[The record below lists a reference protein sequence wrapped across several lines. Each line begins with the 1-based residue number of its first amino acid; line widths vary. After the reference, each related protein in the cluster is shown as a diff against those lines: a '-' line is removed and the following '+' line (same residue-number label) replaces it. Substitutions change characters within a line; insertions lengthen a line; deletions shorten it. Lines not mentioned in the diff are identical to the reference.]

1 MIWPPQVCPLLR
13 QGDASLVETWCGLC
27 PFARDRVNPVPAG
40 KISTVRCTTEI
51 EGQLADLEAV
61 STVRKAAPIWQ
72 QWNLI
77 SNFGRRDLK
86 AKFKGTWLGWAWSLL
101 VPLASLGIYTL
112 IFSIV
117 FRMAPPDLGNGRDGI
132 FAVWLFAGLT
142 LWTFFASS
150 INSGIAGLG
159 SSGGMLQKVY
169 FPPYAPVLG
178 AGLAVGVQSLIE
190 IGIFL
195 VILLILGNIGWT
207 WLLVPLLLGTYM
219 VFCWSLATGIAIMN
233 VYYRDLAH
241 LVNVA
246 LQLLFYLTPILYT
259 TDFIP
264 ESWRGIPLREAV
276 MLSPLADFITLFRNI
291 TYDLTP
297 GDPGDWLSVVAWTGV
312 ALLWAAWV
320 NRRRGADLGE
330 QL

>member
-1 MIWPPQVCPLLR
+1 M
-13 QGDASLVETWCGLC
+13 
-27 PFARDRVNPVPAG
+27 
-40 KISTVRCTTEI
+40 
-51 EGQLADLEAV
+51 
-61 STVRKAAPIWQ
+61 WQ

-86 AKFKGTWLGWAWSLL
+86 AKFKGTLLGWAWSLV

-112 IFSIV
+112 VFSIV
-117 FRMAPPDLGNGRDGI
+117 FRMAPPDLGNGREGI

-195 VILLILGNIGWT
+195 LIMLLLGNVGWS
-207 WLLVPLLLGTYM
+207 WLLVPVLLAVYVL
-219 VFCWSLATGIAIMN
+219 FCWAVATGIAILN

-246 LQLLFYLTPILYT
+246 LQLLFYVTPILYT
-259 TDFIP
+259 TEFIP
-264 ESWRGIPLREAV
+264 ETWRGIPLREAV
-276 MLSPLADFITLFRNI
+276 MFSPLADFITLFRNI
-291 TYDLTP
+291 TYDLSP
-297 GDPGDWLSVVAWTGV
+297 GDPGTWLSVCLWTVA
-312 ALLWAAWV
+312 ALLWATWV
-320 NRRRGADLGE
+320 YRRRGADLGE

>member
-1 MIWPPQVCPLLR
+1 V
-13 QGDASLVETWCGLC
+13 S
-27 PFARDRVNPVPAG
+27 
-40 KISTVRCTTEI
+40 
-51 EGQLADLEAV
+51 DLEAV
-61 STVRKAAPIWQ
+61 SSVRRSAPIWH

-86 AKFKGTWLGWAWSLL
+86 AKFKGTWLGWAWSLV
-101 VPLASLGIYTL
+101 VPLATLGIYTL
-112 IFSIV
+112 VFSIV
-117 FRMAPPDLGNGRDGI
+117 FRMAPPDMGNGRSGI

-150 INSGIAGLG
+150 INAGIAGLG

-178 AGLAVGVQSLIE
+178 AGLAVGIQSLIE

-195 VILLILGNIGWT
+195 AILVILGNVGWT
-207 WLLVPLLLGTYM
+207 WLLAPILLAVFV
-219 VFCWSLATGIAIMN
+219 VFCWSIATGIAILN

-246 LQLLFYLTPILYT
+246 LQLLFYVTPILYT
-259 TDFIP
+259 VDFVP
-264 ESWRGIPLREAV
+264 ESWNGIPLREIV
-276 MLSPLADFITLFRNI
+276 TLSPLADFITLFRNL
-291 TYDLTP
+291 TYDLVP
-297 GDPGDWLSVVAWTGV
+297 GEARSWVSVVAWTIL
-312 ALLWAAWV
+312 ALGWASWV
-320 NRRRGADLGE
+320 YRRKGADLGE

>member
-1 MIWPPQVCPLLR
+1 MSELQ
-13 QGDASLVETWCGLC
+13 
-27 PFARDRVNPVPAG
+27 
-40 KISTVRCTTEI
+40 
-51 EGQLADLEAV
+51 AV
-61 STVRKAAPIWQ
+61 SSVRKAPPIWQ

-112 IFSIV
+112 VFSIV
-117 FRMAPPDLGNGRDGI
+117 FRMAPPELGNGRDGI

-142 LWTFFASS
+142 LWSFFSSS
-150 INSGIAGLG
+150 INAGIAGLG

-169 FPPYAPVLG
+169 FPAYAPVLG

-190 IGIFL
+190 VSILL
-195 VILLILGNIGWT
+195 VILLVLGNVGWT
-207 WLLVPLLLGTYM
+207 WLLTPVLLALY
-219 VFCWSLATGIAIMN
+219 VAFCWAVATGISILN

-259 TDFIP
+259 IDFVP
-264 ESWRGIPLREAV
+264 ESWNGIPIRGIITF
-276 MLSPLADFITLFRNI
+276 SPLADFITLFRNVV
-291 TYDLTP
+291 YDLTP
-297 GDPGDWLSVVAWTGV
+297 GDPGLWISIVLWTLAAVG
-312 ALLWAAWV
+312 WAALV
-320 NRRRGADLGE
+320 YRRRGADLGE

>member
-1 MIWPPQVCPLLR
+1 
-13 QGDASLVETWCGLC
+13 
-27 PFARDRVNPVPAG
+27 VNPVPAG

-77 SNFGRRDLK
+77 SNFGRPRLK

-117 FRMAPPDLGNGRDGI
+117 FRMAPPTRQRERRHLRGL
-132 FAVWLFAGLT
+132 VVAGLT

-169 FPPYAPVLG
+169 FPPYARSSG
-178 AGLAVGVQSLIE
+178 R
-190 IGIFL
+190 
-195 VILLILGNIGWT
+195 GWR
-207 WLLVPLLLGTYM
+207 
-219 VFCWSLATGIAIMN
+219 SA
-233 VYYRDLAH
+233 YRA
-241 LVNVA
+241 
-246 LQLLFYLTPILYT
+246 
-259 TDFIP
+259 
-264 ESWRGIPLREAV
+264 
-276 MLSPLADFITLFRNI
+276 
-291 TYDLTP
+291 
-297 GDPGDWLSVVAWTGV
+297 
-312 ALLWAAWV
+312 
-320 NRRRGADLGE
+320 
-330 QL
+330 